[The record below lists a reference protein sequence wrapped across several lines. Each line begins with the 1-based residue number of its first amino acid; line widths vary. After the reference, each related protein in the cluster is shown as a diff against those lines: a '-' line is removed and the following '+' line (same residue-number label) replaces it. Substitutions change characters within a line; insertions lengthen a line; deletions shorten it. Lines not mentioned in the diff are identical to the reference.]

1 MRRSFDIFIL
11 FCRNLASVH
20 SQGNRPQTMKK
31 LIAMALALLA
41 FMAAPAMAQQPEFDL
56 FDQSDFTKQL
66 ATKKPVIVHVNTTW

>member
-1 MRRSFDIFIL
+1 MR
-11 FCRNLASVH
+11 
-20 SQGNRPQTMKK
+20 K
-31 LIAMALALLA
+31 LIAMAFALLA